1 MPDKV
6 SSQIEIATIESAAAP
21 DPWREFRQ
29 VERITLE
36 LTQGYKYS
44 LGKYSR
50 FFIELESE
58 RFLATRCA
66 SCAKVYAPPRPL
78 CPACLKPTAWTE
90 LSGEGAVE
98 TWSLLHFSPG
108 SNADVRALETPYV
121 LAYVLLDG
129 ADTLFPHLL
138 KARPDQVAR
147 GLRVRVAYSDWP
159 VQHPIHL
166 MYFEPIPPP
175 DPLSP
180 SLWRASNT
188 LERG

>member
-1 MPDKV
+1 MSDKV
-6 SSQIEIATIESAAAP
+6 SSQIEIATMADGGPS

-36 LTQGYKYS
+36 LTQAYRYS

-50 FFIELESE
+50 FFIELENR
-58 RFLATRCA
+58 RFLATRCET
-66 SCAKVYAPPRPL
+66 CAKVYAPPRPL
-78 CPACLKPTAWTE
+78 CPACLRPTAWTE
-90 LSGEGAVE
+90 LTGKGAVE

-138 KARPDQVAR
+138 KAPPDQVER
-147 GLRVRVAYSDWP
+147 GLRVRVAYSDEP

-166 MYFEPIPPP
+166 MYFVPME
-175 DPLSP
+175 
-180 SLWRASNT
+180 
-188 LERG
+188 

>member
-1 MPDKV
+1 MSDQV
-6 SSQIEIATIESAAAP
+6 SSQIEIAAIAGDDAS

-50 FFIELESE
+50 FFIELERG
-58 RFLATRCA
+58 RFLATRCGT
-66 SCAKVYAPPRPL
+66 CGKVYAPPRPL
-78 CPACLKPTAWTE
+78 CPACLQPTAWTN
-90 LSGEGAVE
+90 LSGEGEVV
-98 TWSLLHFSPG
+98 TWSVLHFSPG

-138 KARPDQVAR
+138 KAPPDRVTR
-147 GLRVRVAYSDWP
+147 GLRVRVAYADEP
-159 VQHPIHL
+159 VGHPIHL
-166 MYFEPIPPP
+166 MYFVPV
-175 DPLSP
+175 S
-180 SLWRASNT
+180 T
-188 LERG
+188 

>member
-1 MPDKV
+1 MADKV
-6 SSQIEIATIESAAAP
+6 SSQIEIAALTSDASP
-21 DPWREFRQ
+21 DPWWEFRQ

-50 FFIELESE
+50 FFIELENR
-58 RFLATRCA
+58 RFLATRCPE
-66 SCAKVYAPPRPL
+66 CHKVYAPPRPL
-78 CPACLKPTAWTE
+78 CPACLQPAAWTE

-98 TWSLLHFSPG
+98 TWSALHFSPG

-138 KARPDQVAR
+138 KAPPDQVER
-147 GLRVRVAYSDWP
+147 GMRVRVAYSDGP

-166 MYFEPIPPP
+166 MYFVPME
-175 DPLSP
+175 
-180 SLWRASNT
+180 
-188 LERG
+188 

>member
-1 MPDKV
+1 MSDQV
-6 SSQIEIATIESAAAP
+6 SSQIEIAAIAGDDAS

-50 FFIELESE
+50 FFIELERG
-58 RFLATRCA
+58 RFLATRCGA
-66 SCAKVYAPPRPL
+66 CGKVYAPPRPL
-78 CPACLKPTAWTE
+78 CPACLQPTNWTE

-98 TWSLLHFSPG
+98 TWSVLHFSPG
-108 SNADVRALETPYV
+108 SNADVRAMETPYV

-138 KARPDQVAR
+138 KAPPDQVER
-147 GLRVRVAYSDWP
+147 GLRVRVAYADEP

-166 MYFEPIPPP
+166 MYFVPV
-175 DPLSP
+175 S
-180 SLWRASNT
+180 T
-188 LERG
+188 